1 MKIFFKDKNYKISI
15 YNFIKK
21 IFAFVGLDIRF
32 KKSINFDEIYKN
44 YIKKTPLIIDIGANQ
59 GQSIK
64 RFNLIF
70 NDSVIHSFEPI
81 KECFDQ
87 MVKDYSYERFIKNN
101 YALSDK
107 ETKKNFFIN
116 KNSYTSSFSRINKKY
131 DELHAKDEIIK
142 SLKVKT
148 KTLDSYINLNK
159 IKKIDI
165 LKIDTQGHELEVLKG
180 AKNSLKKSIINFIEL
195 ELVLCDYYKKKCI
208 LHELDIVM
216 HSNNF
221 ELFNLQELNYSKKG
235 QIKSFDMLY
244 INKNFLKNIVKKKL

>member
-1 MKIFFKDKNYKISI
+1 MTI

-21 IFAFVGLDIRF
+21 IFTFVGLDIKF
-32 KKSINFDEIYKN
+32 KKSINFDEIYK
-44 YIKKTPLIIDIGANQ
+44 KKINKKSPLIIDVGAHQ

-70 NDSVIHSFEPI
+70 NDSIIHSFEPI
-81 KECFDQ
+81 KECFEQ
-87 MVKDYSYERFIKNN
+87 MVKDYPYERFIKNN

-107 ETKKNFFIN
+107 ESKKNFFIN
-116 KNSYTSSFSRINKKY
+116 KHSYTSSFSSINKKY
-131 DELHAKDEIIK
+131 DQLYAKDEIIK

-180 AKNSLKKSIINFIEL
+180 AKNSLKKSIINFVEL
-195 ELVLCDYYKKKCI
+195 ELVLCDYYKKKVI

-216 HSNNF
+216 HENNF
-221 ELFNLQELNYSKKG
+221 ELFSLQEFSYSKNG
-235 QIKSFDMLY
+235 QIKWFDMLY
-244 INKNFLKNIVKKKL
+244 INKKFSQKHS